1 MPSRAA
7 PSEVT
12 VSWTVRDKT
21 CLITGAN
28 TGIGKETALEL
39 ARRGAKV
46 VMACRDRGRGE
57 AARAEISASGSHPA
71 ELLIA
76 DLADLAQVRRLADE
90 IHERHPSLPLV
101 ISNAGVVMPQR
112 TTTVD
117 GYEATFAINHLAPFL
132 LIHRLRDRIEASAPA
147 RIVVVASQ
155 VEASGVIAFDDL
167 MTERDY
173 QPLVAYRQSK
183 LANVLFTYELA
194 RRLADTDVTV
204 NCLHPGVI
212 ATHLLSDYTG
222 RPRALGMLQR
232 LSHPGPKV
240 GAETSI
246 RLATDPSLGGVSGR
260 YFRPEGE
267 AQSSKA
273 SYDED
278 LAARLWTESERL
290 CGLRDRP

>member
-1 MPSRAA
+1 M
-7 PSEVT
+7 
-12 VSWTVRDKT
+12 SWTVRDKT

-28 TGIGKETALEL
+28 TGIGKETALAL
-39 ARRGAKV
+39 ASRGAKI

-57 AARAEISASGSHPA
+57 AARREISAAGAHRA

-76 DLADLAQVRRLADE
+76 DLADLEQVRRLADE
-90 IHERHPSLPLV
+90 VLDRYPSLPLV

-112 TTTVD
+112 TTSVD

-132 LIHRLRDRIEASAPA
+132 LINRLRERIEASAPA

-155 VEASGVIAFDDL
+155 VEAAGVIAFDDL
-167 MTERDY
+167 MTERNY

-194 RRLADTDVTV
+194 RRLKDTDVTV

-212 ATHLLSDYTG
+212 ATQLLSDYNG

-232 LSHPGPKV
+232 LSHPGPKI
-240 GAETSI
+240 GAKTSI
-246 RLATDPSLGGVSGR
+246 RLATDPELSAMSGR

-278 LAARLWTESERL
+278 LAAKLWKKSAEL
-290 CGLRDRP
+290 CGLSEAS

>member
-1 MPSRAA
+1 M
-7 PSEVT
+7 
-12 VSWTVRDKT
+12 SWTVRDKT

-28 TGIGKETALEL
+28 TGIGKETALDL
-39 ARRGAKV
+39 ARRGAKI
-46 VMACRDRGRGE
+46 VMVCRDRERGE
-57 AARAEISASGSHPA
+57 AARREIANAGSHAA

-76 DLADLAQVRRLADE
+76 DLADLAQVRRLTDE
-90 IHERHPSLPLV
+90 VLERCPSLPLV
-101 ISNAGVVMPQR
+101 ISNAGVVMPER
-112 TTTVD
+112 TTTPD

-132 LIHRLRDRIEASAPA
+132 LLNRLRERIEASTPA

-155 VEASGVIAFDDL
+155 VVASGVIAFDDL

-173 QPLVAYRQSK
+173 EPLVAYRQSK

-194 RRLADTDVTV
+194 RRLKDTDVTV

-212 ATHLLSDYTG
+212 ATNLLSDYNG
-222 RPRALGMLQR
+222 RPRALGMLHR

-240 GAETSI
+240 GAATSI
-246 RLATDPSLGGVSGR
+246 RLATDPELSGVSGR

-278 LAARLWTESERL
+278 LASRLWKESERL
-290 CGLRDRP
+290 TGLSDAS

>member
-1 MPSRAA
+1 M
-7 PSEVT
+7 
-12 VSWTVRDKT
+12 SWTVRDKT

-28 TGIGKETALEL
+28 TGIGKETALDL
-39 ARRGAKV
+39 ARRGAKI
-46 VMACRDRGRGE
+46 VMVCRDRERGE
-57 AARAEISASGSHPA
+57 AARREIANAGSHAA

-76 DLADLAQVRRLADE
+76 DLADLAQVRRLTDE
-90 IHERHPSLPLV
+90 VLERCPSLPLV
-101 ISNAGVVMPQR
+101 ISNAGVVMPER
-112 TTTVD
+112 TTTPD

-132 LIHRLRDRIEASAPA
+132 LLNRLRERIEASTPA

-173 QPLVAYRQSK
+173 EPLVAYRQSK

-194 RRLADTDVTV
+194 RRLKDTDVTV

-212 ATHLLSDYTG
+212 ATNLLSDYNG
-222 RPRALGMLQR
+222 RPRALGMLHR

-240 GAETSI
+240 GAATSI
-246 RLATDPSLGGVSGR
+246 RLATDPELSGVSGR

-267 AQSSKA
+267 AQSSMA

-278 LAARLWTESERL
+278 LASRLWKESERL
-290 CGLRDRP
+290 TGLSDAS

>member
-1 MPSRAA
+1 M
-7 PSEVT
+7 T
-12 VSWTVRDKT
+12 WTVRDKT

-28 TGIGKETALEL
+28 TGIGKETALDL

-46 VMACRDRGRGE
+46 VMVCRDRERGE
-57 AARAEISASGSHPA
+57 AARREITEAGPHPA

-76 DLADLAQVRRLADE
+76 DLSALDQVRRLADDVL
-90 IHERHPSLPLV
+90 ERYPSLPLM
-101 ISNAGVVMPQR
+101 ISNAGVVMPKR
-112 TTTVD
+112 TTTPD

-132 LIHRLRDRIEASAPA
+132 LINRLLERIEASAPA

-173 QPLVAYRQSK
+173 EPLVAYRQSK

-194 RRLADTDVTV
+194 RRLRDTDVTV

-212 ATHLLSDYTG
+212 ATNLLSDYNG
-222 RPRALGMLQR
+222 RPRALGMLHR

-240 GAETSI
+240 GAATSI
-246 RLATDPSLGGVSGR
+246 RLATDPELTGVSGC

-273 SYDED
+273 SYDEG
-278 LAARLWTESERL
+278 LAARLWNESERL
-290 CGLRDRP
+290 SGLSGKS